1 MARLRHFAI
10 SVKDVEK
17 SAEFYEKTFGLKRVG
32 RDDIEELGS
41 GIYLTDGV
49 INLALLQLKDPNARM
64 GVHHF
69 GFQID
74 DADATAK
81 KIEENGGKFFFNL
94 GDAKEGN
101 FESKYKDP
109 EGVVFDISE
118 HGWLGTDSYK
128 ASA

>member
-1 MARLRHFAI
+1 MARLRHLAI
-10 SVKDVEK
+10 CVNDLDKAAD
-17 SAEFYEKTFGLKRVG
+17 FYEKTFGLKRVG
-32 RDDIEELGS
+32 RDDIEQLGS
-41 GIYLTDGV
+41 GIYLSDGV
-49 INLALLQLKDPNARM
+49 INLALLKLNDPNARM

-94 GDAKEGN
+94 GDPKHGN

-118 HGWLGTDSYK
+118 HGWLGTDGYK
-128 ASA
+128 AP